1 MAFLHAVLRAARTF
15 ARSPSN
21 PVTSPTVGDNRK
33 KDTHRSVLFSMV
45 EVTGFEAE
53 KVRFTMCHRVAQD
66 QVSSRSCCRDITR
79 YFTK

>member
-1 MAFLHAVLRAARTF
+1 MSTRLCV
-15 ARSPSN
+15 
-21 PVTSPTVGDNRK
+21 
-33 KDTHRSVLFSMV
+33 V